1 MLLFV
6 GLGVLSCDKEEA
18 QIDVVETEL
27 EQATVVDNA
36 NEVPGE
42 NEVWEKIGDCKE
54 GDCAE

>member
-1 MLLFV
+1 
-6 GLGVLSCDKEEA
+6 
-18 QIDVVETEL
+18 
-27 EQATVVDNA
+27 VDNA